1 MRRWMARA
9 VGALVVL
16 GVLALMLYGYLPK
29 PQPVDVVLAH
39 RGPIQVTVDEEAKTR
54 VRDRYVVAAPA
65 AGIVSRIELE
75 PGDVV
80 KPGVVLA
87 TIRPLRSA
95 LLDPQARAAAQASL
109 AAALDAERQS
119 AAAVARA
126 EAVAEGARRSH
137 ARTEKLA
144 KEGAATVQE
153 LDASNAELRAHEGE
167 LASARFAAKVAAH
180 QVQSARAVLGLLQGQ
195 GARGTES
202 LPVSS
207 PIAGQVLRLLQ
218 ESEGPVAVGTPL
230 IEIGDIGALE
240 VVSDVLTRDA
250 VLMRPG
256 MRVILDR
263 WGGGRTLEGR
273 VRRVEPSAFTFT
285 SALGVQEQ
293 RVNVLVDLAGT
304 PAEREPIG
312 DGYALEARFVLF
324 EAPNVLLVPRSAVF
338 RQGDGWVVFSIRAG
352 HAKLAP
358 VKLGHSSSADVE
370 VLEGL
375 AQDSP
380 VIVHPGDAV
389 ADGTAVRPRR

>member
-1 MRRWMARA
+1 MKKWMSRA
-9 VGALVVL
+9 VGALLVL

-29 PQPVDVVLAH
+29 PQPVDVVPVH

-65 AGIVSRIELE
+65 AGIASRIELE
-75 PGDVV
+75 PGDAV
-80 KPGVVLA
+80 KPAVVLA

-95 LLDPQARAAAQASL
+95 LLDPQARAAAEASL
-109 AAALDAERQS
+109 AAALDAEHQS

-126 EAVAEGARRSH
+126 EAVAEGARRSY
-137 ARTEKLA
+137 ARTEKLS

-153 LDASNAELRAHEGE
+153 LDASNADLRAREGE
-167 LASARFAAKVAAH
+167 LASARFAAKVATH
-180 QVQSARAVLGLLQGQ
+180 QVQSARAVLGLLQGR
-195 GARGTES
+195 GAHATES
-202 LPVSS
+202 LPVTS

-240 VVSDVLTRDA
+240 VVSDLLTRDA
-250 VLMRPG
+250 VLVRPG

-273 VRRVEPSAFTFT
+273 VRRVEPSAFTIT

-312 DGYALEARFVLF
+312 DG
-324 EAPNVLLVPRSAVF
+324 
-338 RQGDGWVVFSIRAG
+338 
-352 HAKLAP
+352 HA
-358 VKLGHSSSADVE
+358 E
-370 VLEGL
+370 
-375 AQDSP
+375 
-380 VIVHPGDAV
+380 
-389 ADGTAVRPRR
+389 R

>member
-1 MRRWMARA
+1 MKKWMARA

-29 PQPVDVVLAH
+29 PQPVDVVLVR

-54 VRDRYVVAAPA
+54 VRDRYMVAAPTV
-65 AGIVSRIELE
+65 GIASRIELE

-80 KPGVVLA
+80 KPGMVLA

-95 LLDPQARAAAQASL
+95 LLDPRARAAAEASL

-119 AAAVARA
+119 EAAVARA
-126 EAVAEGARRSH
+126 EAVAEGARRGH
-137 ARTEKLA
+137 ARTERLA
-144 KEGAATVQE
+144 KEGSATPQE
-153 LDASNAELRAHEGE
+153 LDASSAELRAREGE

-195 GARGTES
+195 GARRTES
-202 LPVSS
+202 LPVTS

-230 IEIGDIGALE
+230 IEIGDVAALE
-240 VVSDVLTRDA
+240 VVADLLTRDA
-250 VLMRPG
+250 VLVRPG

-263 WGGGRTLEGR
+263 WGGERPLEGR

-293 RVNVLVDLAGT
+293 RVNVLVDLAGA

-312 DGYALEARFVLF
+312 DGYALETRFVLF

-338 RQGDGWVVFSIRAG
+338 RQGDGWAVFSIRAG
-352 HAKLAP
+352 HARLAT
-358 VKLGHSSSADVE
+358 VRLGHSSSAEAE

-375 AQDSP
+375 TPGSP
-380 VIVHPGDAV
+380 VIVHPGDSV
-389 ADGTAVRPRR
+389 ADGVAVKPRR